1 MTFVREVMVLWHF
14 FFSPGPP
21 PLTGAPRTGGGPH
34 ARSSGLRSSESLG
47 TGRLSPWAGL
57 ASAGCWFG
65 LGLAGFCSG
74 SGLDFGLIFGWISAS
89 GFHVLGFWLDF
100 GWISVRI
107 SGRILHFHLLGFRF
121 AFGWISA

>member
-1 MTFVREVMVLWHF
+1 MVLWHF

-21 PLTGAPRTGGGPH
+21 PLTGPPDRGGATCTEQRPPELRVSRHGAPLSVGW
-34 ARSSGLRSSESLG
+34 LG
-47 TGRLSPWAGL
+47 FGWL
-57 ASAGCWFG
+57 WFG

-100 GWISVRI
+100 RLDFGLDFGSDFVFSFTRISV
-107 SGRILHFHLLGFRF
+107 
-121 AFGWISA
+121 